1 MSEALGVA
9 TKLDAIG
16 EGRRCGRRPVT
27 PPPDAGGRVIA
38 AKGAR
43 RLRLLSHTA
52 NDRVRPCVARD
63 EDHVDTMEKG
73 DMPLKGEYEPNP
85 SGYERRNGVRG
96 GPALSRSVRI
106 AAGQRGFGC
115 RPVRRRAGPSVMVPL
130 TDV

>member
-1 MSEALGVA
+1 MG
-9 TKLDAIG
+9 LDM
-16 EGRRCGRRPVT
+16 RPRIKQME
-27 PPPDAGGRVIA
+27 D
-38 AKGAR
+38 
-43 RLRLLSHTA
+43 TA
-52 NDRVRPCVARD
+52 NANGVTIYPIFP
-63 EDHVDTMEKG
+63 EGLTTSDTMEKG